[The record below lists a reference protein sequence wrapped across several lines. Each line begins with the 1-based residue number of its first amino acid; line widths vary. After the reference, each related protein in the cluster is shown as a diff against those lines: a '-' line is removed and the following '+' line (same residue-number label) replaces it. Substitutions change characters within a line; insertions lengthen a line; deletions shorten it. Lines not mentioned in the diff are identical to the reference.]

1 MKKLLALLMAV
12 AVTFQLV
19 TPVFADTEGTE
30 ETTAPTEAVVE
41 TVENPEKA
49 EAGTE
54 ETVAEATESV
64 EETAGT
70 ESEAKVRVRFVCTP
84 EDLTLVVYPADGD
97 VDQAIEAEEDG
108 SYLLAAGEYGY
119 LAGAEGYVTTDGQFA
134 VTDAES
140 LVEVTLAQAYA
151 AESVEALASSD
162 LSGYCG
168 DHLRWSLDKDTKTL
182 TITGWGEMD
191 DYSHPSDTRNPA
203 PWASNKW
210 QINKLVLPDEIT
222 HIGSY
227 AFYMSGLQSVS
238 FGNASLTLGD
248 NSFAFCQSMTE
259 IDFGTGTII
268 PGECAFGDCDALTS
282 VHIPKNVKMDGSYTG
297 IGSGYWLF
305 YHCDKLQEVT
315 VDCDYIGPYAFES
328 CYSLRDVTFTNRDT
342 QFYFLEKNSCHPF
355 HANGS
360 RVMQV
365 NVHGYLCSKASALVE
380 KHNLRMALDSHFP
393 GLREI
398 RQNTQSRLYRRC
410 PQPVLAPA

>member
-1 MKKLLALLMAV
+1 MGCSGLFGGKLYRSKIKEEGCIMKKLLALLMAV

-30 ETTAPTEAVVE
+30 ETTAPTEDVVE

-84 EDLTLVVYPADGD
+84 EDLTLVVYPADGN

-162 LSGYCG
+162 LSGCCG
-168 DHLRWSLDKDTKTL
+168 DYLRWSLDKDTKTL
-182 TITGWGEMD
+182 TITDWGEMD
-191 DYSHPSDTRNPA
+191 DYTHPNGSENPA
-203 PWASNKW
+203 PWASNKY

-248 NSFAFCQSMTE
+248 YAFAFCQSMTE

-297 IGSGYWLF
+297 TGSGYWLF

-315 VDCDYIGPYAFES
+315 VDCDYVGPYAFES
-328 CYSLRDVTFTNRDT
+328 CYSLQDVTFTNRDT
-342 QFYFLEKNSCHPF
+342 QFYFLEHDSCHPF
-355 HANGS
+355 NANGS
-360 RVMQV
+360 SVMQLT
-365 NVHGYLCSKASALVE
+365 VHGYLSGTL
-380 KHNLRMALDSHFP
+380 L
-393 GLREI
+393 
-398 RQNTQSRLYRRC
+398 
-410 PQPVLAPA
+410 PAR